1 MKNSFLL
8 YHDQMN
14 IIDKLTDEQA
24 GQLLKAIVKYSST
37 GELIELDFGVEMA
50 FFGIKNHLD
59 RDNEKYL
66 KIVETRTQ
74 LGKKGGLAKASK
86 SKQKLAKASKSKQK
100 LAKASKS
107 QVCLANVADSD
118 SVSVSVSVSDSV
130 NDIKKDI
137 CEVFDFWK
145 ATMNHPKA
153 KLDDKR
159 RQKIKK
165 ALGLGYSKE
174 ELMDAVRGCVMTAH
188 NMGDNDRYEIF
199 DDIELILRNSSN
211 IERFINNS
219 KGKVEFVKKSKKELL
234 REKNERT
241 AARMIKPTLEHEKL
255 EDL

>member
-1 MKNSFLL
+1 
-8 YHDQMN
+8 MN

-86 SKQKLAKASKSKQK
+86 SKQKLAKASKS
-100 LAKASKS
+100 
-107 QVCLANVADSD
+107 QVCLANVAD

>member
-86 SKQKLAKASKSKQK
+86 SKQKLAKASKS
-100 LAKASKS
+100 
-107 QVCLANVADSD
+107 QVCLANVAD

-219 KGKVEFVKKSKKELL
+219 KGKVEFVKKSK
-234 REKNERT
+234 
-241 AARMIKPTLEHEKL
+241 
-255 EDL
+255 

>member
-86 SKQKLAKASKSKQK
+86 SKQKLAKASKS
-100 LAKASKS
+100 
-107 QVCLANVADSD
+107 QVCLANVAD

-199 DDIELILRNSSN
+199 DDIELILRNSPN